1 MRPVSL
7 VFTAACLLKTAVF
20 TDSKEFD
27 GVTVV
32 SPLQLYLDLM
42 ALSGRGKDA
51 AEEVF
56 ERELRPL
63 LAASES
69 KSGGD
74 Q

>member
-1 MRPVSL
+1 
-7 VFTAACLLKTAVF
+7 VF
-20 TDSKEFD
+20 TDSKEID
-27 GVTVV
+27 GVMVV

-63 LAASES
+63 FTAGES

-74 Q
+74 E

>member
-1 MRPVSL
+1 
-7 VFTAACLLKTAVF
+7 
-20 TDSKEFD
+20 
-27 GVTVV
+27 
-32 SPLQLYLDLM
+32 M

-63 LAASES
+63 LAVGEF

-74 Q
+74 E